1 MNNSYAAMSASFE
14 ARKNQQAAMITA
26 GFTAVLLLFM
36 FLVKW
41 GLPPLNMTPSLTDE
55 GIEINLGSSDMGFG
69 DDQPKLPGEPAPAK
83 QIAYNPP
90 QNNQREINSA
100 KDIEEDNHDKEA
112 PKILKPDISKP
123 DAKEINKAN
132 KPVVAKTHPQPVVN
146 PQPQR
151 PKAVLGHTTGSNGIG
166 GNGADSYQKGSNQG
180 IAGGTGDQGKPGGDP
195 NSNNYTGNVK
205 NFGVKVLQIPSQS
218 FEDDFNENAKVAL
231 DVEVDANGKVISATF
246 QPKGS
251 TTSRRDYIEKARHY
265 AFQLK
270 TLGNSAAGQRGTVI
284 FDFKVRG

>member
-26 GFTAVLLLFM
+26 GFTGVLLLFM

-41 GLPPLNMTPSLTDE
+41 GLPPLNMTPPLTDE
-55 GIEINLGSSDMGFG
+55 GIEINLGSSDLGFG

-112 PKILKPDISKP
+112 PKILKPDVSKP

-132 KPVVAKTHPQPVVN
+132 KPVVAKTNPQPVVN